1 MQVFP
6 YLEGMEVHFTPE
18 QETQLAKVASTAGTN
33 PEALVKRAALRLL
46 EDDARFIEAVLHG
59 EAALE
64 RGDYL
69 THEHMADRLRRFLQD
84 RHD

>member
-1 MQVFP
+1 
-6 YLEGMEVHFTPE
+6 MEVHFTPE
-18 QETQLAKVASTAGTN
+18 QETQLAKVASTAGTD

-69 THEHMADRLRRFLQD
+69 THEHMADRLRRFLQP
-84 RHD
+84 

>member
-1 MQVFP
+1 MPVFP
-6 YLEGMEVHFTPE
+6 YLGGVEVHFTPE
-18 QETQLAKVASTAGTN
+18 QETQLAKIASSAGTD

-64 RGDYL
+64 RGDCL
-69 THEHMADRLRRFLQD
+69 THEHMGDRLKRFLQP
-84 RHD
+84 